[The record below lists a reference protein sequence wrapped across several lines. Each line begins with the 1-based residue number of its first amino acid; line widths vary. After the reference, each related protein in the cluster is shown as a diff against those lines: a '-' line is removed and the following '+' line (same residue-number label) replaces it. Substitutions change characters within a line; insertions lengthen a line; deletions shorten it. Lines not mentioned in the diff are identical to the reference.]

1 MSLYQDLFQC
11 INNFVRGGHI
21 SPFFCADF
29 CTPSKTNS
37 SLKKEQNETL
47 WKSSVFNTGSF
58 CHDIITTESSYIWH
72 NNEKIY
78 PIKIINFFDEDINY
92 RIEKLTN
99 LLKKFSIIYT
109 IKSDFSIETSEEY
122 PDQFIIVF
130 KEKSSNLIKSDL
142 MFLLKILRL
151 SYFDNGEPIGQ
162 LVLSYMNSPFYIKE
176 KNDLQ
181 FHSDQHALRNKV
193 TTWFKK
199 TAKSLYFFGYPYV
212 FTSET
217 KDLKKYYEEIKQN
230 VAPIKNY
237 ILEKQKDI
245 YICAYGSLRKG
256 GYNFDRFPG
265 VEYVCTTS
273 IYNFALY
280 DLGPYPCAVDKSGYL
295 LIVDLLKVTPEAKER
310 IDAMEIGAGYEIN
323 EVIVNDKI
331 ATIYVMKNLPKGA
344 TPIMSGD
351 YIAEKK
357 TISQKN
363 LKIN

>member
-11 INNFVRGGHI
+11 INENVRGGHI
-21 SPFFCADF
+21 APFFCADF
-29 CTPSKTNS
+29 CAAKNNS
-37 SLKKEQNETL
+37 SIKKEENETL
-47 WKSSVFNTGSF
+47 WKSVVFNTGSF
-58 CHDIITTESSYIWH
+58 CHDIITTDSYYIWH

-109 IKSDFSIETSEEY
+109 IKSNFSIETSEEY
-122 PDQFIIVF
+122 PDQFIIIF

-162 LVLSYMNSPFYIKE
+162 LVLNYMNSPFYIKAE
-176 KNDLQ
+176 KKLQ

-199 TAKSLYFFGYPYV
+199 TEKSSYFFDYPYV

-217 KDLKKYYEEIKQN
+217 KDLKKYYKKIKQN
-230 VAPIKNY
+230 IEPIKDY

-256 GYNFDRFPG
+256 GYNFNRFPG

-273 IYNFALY
+273 TFNFALF
-280 DLGPYPCAVDKSGYL
+280 DLGPYPCVIEKQGYIL
-295 LIVDLLKVTPEAKER
+295 TVDLLKVTPEAKER
-310 IDAMEIGAGYEIN
+310 IDAMEIGAGYELR
-323 EVIVNDKI
+323 EVVVNDKI

-344 TPIMSGD
+344 TAIMSGD
-351 YIAEKK
+351 YIEEKFLINK
-357 TISQKN
+357 KF
-363 LKIN
+363 KIN